1 MSVLSVTIRA
11 LYQNQWG
18 VSREYVDFFAWTFD
32 RSEQSHVG
40 IDNLRRVWYNES
52 VNVEQQHAIIRSAEV
67 NRTPPTYVHNR
78 PSAEL
83 FSERNDDE

>member
-52 VNVEQQHAIIRSAEV
+52 VDRQPHKSIIHSCGGVAETLCLSTTAPFAGFF
-67 NRTPPTYVHNR
+67 RR
-78 PSAEL
+78 GES
-83 FSERNDDE
+83 

>member
-18 VSREYVDFFAWTFD
+18 VSREYVDFFAGTFD

-40 IDNLRRVWYNES
+40 IDNLRRVGYNES

-67 NRTPPTYVHNR
+67 NRTLPTYVHNR
-78 PSAEL
+78 SSAG
-83 FSERNDDE
+83 FSSRKDQL

>member
-52 VNVEQQHAIIRSAEV
+52 VKIGCYKPSYTLRREDG
-67 NRTPPTYVHNR
+67 TLPTCLHNR
-78 PSAEL
+78 LPRRD
-83 FSERNDDE
+83 FS